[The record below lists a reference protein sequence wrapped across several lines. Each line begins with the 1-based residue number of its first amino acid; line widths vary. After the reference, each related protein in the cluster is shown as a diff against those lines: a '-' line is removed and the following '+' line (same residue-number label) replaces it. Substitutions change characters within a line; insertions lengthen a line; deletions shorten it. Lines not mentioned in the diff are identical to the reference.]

1 MICPQCGFDNL
12 QGVDECENCG
22 FDLRTVDIPTPST
35 EFEAELVKIPLANL
49 AHDKPLTIAPDAS
62 AGDAVRQLRQAG
74 VGCVIVEDAGQ
85 VRGILSERDL
95 LMKLDGARIDG
106 ATVADL
112 MTADPVVLRP
122 DDSIAVEI
130 NKMAVGG
137 FRHIPLVEDGRVT
150 GIVSARDVFAYI
162 LSTARRSLSA
172 RSRLTALRGVA
183 TVVLVLLPDGQAK
196 TRRNLG

>member
-1 MICPQCGFDNL
+1 VICPQCGFENL

-22 FDLRTVDIPTPST
+22 FDLRTVDIPSPST

-49 AHDKPLTIAPDAS
+49 AHNQPLTIAPGAS
-62 AGDAVRQLRQAG
+62 AADAVAQLQQAH
-74 VGCVIVEDAGQ
+74 VGCLIVEDAGH

-95 LMKLDGARIDG
+95 LMKLEGAQVDG

-122 DDSIAVEI
+122 DDSIAVAI

-162 LSTARRSLSA
+162 LSTAR
-172 RSRLTALRGVA
+172 
-183 TVVLVLLPDGQAK
+183 
-196 TRRNLG
+196 

>member
-122 DDSIAVEI
+122 DDSIAVAI

-137 FRHIPLVEDGRVT
+137 FRHIPLVENGRVT
-150 GIVSARDVFAYI
+150 GIVSARDIFAYI
-162 LSTARRSLSA
+162 LAN
-172 RSRLTALRGVA
+172 A
-183 TVVLVLLPDGQAK
+183 TDGPTQ
-196 TRRNLG
+196 L